1 MDPIE
6 YLRGI
11 KRRWRLVAG
20 ITVLALVGAWV
31 LTSVIGYGGGGDS
44 YTATVTMLQASAK
57 GSASSSRSNVAPGT
71 GTSSINTIAALATVD
86 QVAQRVATSLKYE
99 NDPKKLAKNVEAK
112 VDAKTG
118 FLRITATARKPDN
131 AKQLADAFAKELIA
145 FLVVRET
152 QANTALAK
160 SLEGQIARIKSD
172 IAKLDAQIKKYPAAT
187 TTKAPGGS
195 RNGGSSVGVA
205 PNTGTPAD
213 ALIAQRNSAL
223 NTVED
228 LSGQLQEVKAR
239 YADADGLEI
248 VQTAVL
254 GKGGKGQVI
263 PSGLGARLAIAGIL
277 GLLGGVALA
286 LIRERLDRRIRTRVM
301 LEEHFGYPVLAEIP
315 GVRTSPIS
323 VFRRKNGKVVALSE
337 MPAQVVDAYRLLG
350 AGLNGSAVAV
360 SNGNGMPHDRRL
372 RPRAILV
379 TSVGPQDDKAGV
391 LAGLAATFAAVGKT
405 VTVVSAD
412 FRHPEINKELGVENQ
427 RGLSDVAASVN
438 GGPLLSSCLWQTPI
452 SGVWAV
458 PSGSVTTKPDQI
470 LTSPAMRR
478 VLMEARQMSDFV
490 LVDTSPILTSDAAHL
505 LSEVDGV
512 LVVVKAGTAK
522 PELAERSS
530 EMLKR
535 LKAPVLGV
543 VLTGNAEAT
552 LPRNYY
558 RTWSMRSLIVGSPR
572 YLVRAVRATPH
583 AIIRVIRALPRV
595 PGAIARA
602 VRGFPRLLRRR
613 KTG

>member
-20 ITVLALVGAWV
+20 IMALALVGAWV
-31 LTSVIGYGGGGDS
+31 LTSVIGYGGGKDK

-57 GSASSSRSNVAPGT
+57 GSASSSRSNVSPSS

-86 QVAQRVATSLKYE
+86 QVAQRVATKLEYE
-99 NDPKKLAKNVEAK
+99 DDPKKLSKNVEAK

-118 FLRITATARKPDN
+118 FLRITATAHKPDN
-131 AKQLADAFAKELIA
+131 AKQLADAFATELIA

-152 QANTALAK
+152 QANNALAK
-160 SLEGQIARIKSD
+160 SLEQQIARIKAD
-172 IAKLDAQIKKYPAAT
+172 IAALDKQIKKYPAAT
-187 TTKAPGGS
+187 TTKSPGGS
-195 RNGGSSVGVA
+195 RNGGSVGVA

-223 NTVED
+223 KTVED
-228 LSGQLQEVKAR
+228 LSGQLQEVRAR

-254 GKGGKGQVI
+254 AKGGKGEVI
-263 PSGLGARLAIAGIL
+263 PAGLGARLAIAGIL

-286 LIRERLDRRIRTRVM
+286 LIRERLDRRIRTRET

-323 VFRRKNGKVVALSE
+323 LFRRRNGRVVALSE
-337 MPAQVVDAYRLLG
+337 MPAPVIDAYRLLG
-350 AGLNGSAVAV
+350 AGLNGSGGVSV
-360 SNGNGMPHDRRL
+360 SNGNGMPHDRKL

-379 TSVGPQDDKAGV
+379 TSVAPGDDKAGV
-391 LAGLAATFAAVGKT
+391 LASLAATFAAIGKT

-412 FRHPEINKELGVENQ
+412 FRHPAVNKELGVENQ
-427 RGLSDVAASVN
+427 RGLSDVASSVN
-438 GGPLLSSCLWQTPI
+438 GGPLLSSCLWQT
-452 SGVWAV
+452 SVAGVWAV
-458 PSGSVTTKPDQI
+458 PSGSVSTKPDKI

-505 LSEVDGV
+505 LPEVDGV

-543 VLTGNAEAT
+543 VMTGQSEAT
-552 LPRNYY
+552 LPRDYY
-558 RTWSMRSLIVGSPR
+558 RSWSMRSAIKSSPR
-572 YLVRAVRATPH
+572 YAVRGLRATPRT
-583 AIIRVIRALPRV
+583 IVRLIKALPSIPR
-595 PGAIARA
+595 AIAGA

-613 KTG
+613 KAG

>member
-20 ITVLALVGAWV
+20 IMALALVGAWV
-31 LTSVIGYGGGGDS
+31 LTSVIGYGGGKDT

-57 GSASSSRSNVAPGT
+57 GSASTSRSNVAPGS

-86 QVAQRVATSLKYE
+86 QVAQRVAKSLKYE
-99 NDPKKLAKNVEAK
+99 DDPKKLSKNVEAK

-118 FLRITATARKPDN
+118 FLRITATAHKPDN

-152 QANTALAK
+152 QANTALAR
-160 SLEGQIARIKSD
+160 SLEQQIARIKAD
-172 IAKLDAQIKKYPAAT
+172 IAALDKQIKKYPAAT
-187 TTKAPGGS
+187 TTKSPGGS
-195 RNGGSSVGVA
+195 RNGGSQVGVA

-213 ALIAQRNSAL
+213 ALIAQRTSAL
-223 NTVED
+223 KSVED

-254 GKGGKGQVI
+254 GKGGKGQVL

-286 LIRERLDRRIRTRVM
+286 LIRERLDRRIRTRET
-301 LEEHFGYPVLAEIP
+301 LEEHFAYPVLAEIP
-315 GVRTSPIS
+315 GVRTTPIS
-323 VFRRKNGKVVALSE
+323 VFRRRNGKVVALSE
-337 MPAQVVDAYRLLG
+337 MPAPVIDAYRLLG
-350 AGLNGSAVAV
+350 AGVNGSGVTVA
-360 SNGNGMPHDRRL
+360 NGNGMPHDRKL

-379 TSVGPQDDKAGV
+379 TSVGPEDDKAVV
-391 LAGLAATFAAVGKT
+391 LASLAATFAAVGKT

-412 FRHPEINKELGVENQ
+412 FRHPAVNKELGVENQ
-427 RGLSDVAASVN
+427 RGLSDVAASGN
-438 GGPLLSSCLWQTPI
+438 GGPLLSSCLWQT
-452 SGVWAV
+452 SVAGVWAV
-458 PSGSVTTKPDQI
+458 PSGSVSTRPDQI

-490 LVDTSPILTSDAAHL
+490 LVATSPILTSDAAHL
-505 LSEVDGV
+505 LPEVDGV
-512 LVVVKAGTAK
+512 LVVVKAGTTK

-543 VLTGNAEAT
+543 VLTGNSEAT

-558 RTWSMRSLIVGSPR
+558 RSWSMRSVIASSPR
-572 YLVRAVRATPH
+572 Y
-583 AIIRVIRALPRV
+583 
-595 PGAIARA
+595 A
-602 VRGFPRLLRRR
+602 VRGLRTAPRTIVRGIRTLPRIP
-613 KTG
+613 GA